1 LFVAIISQKHRD
13 HYIAPVLY
21 FFTQAE
27 KIKTIKCAIKSW
39 SIVHLFS
46 GSCFTNLGP
55 KPRFVTHEPEN
66 EVRCTIHM
74 MFCVPRTLVEA
85 QRTVPGILLVK
96 NSFIIKRL
104 PLNFFSSPG
113 SPVRDSRTGNK
124 VCCTNHM
131 MFRVPRTLAIVLLEP
146 LSFFILVRT
155 LSKKNVAGEKSP
167 ATIGKAIL

>member
-1 LFVAIISQKHRD
+1 
-13 HYIAPVLY
+13 
-21 FFTQAE
+21 
-27 KIKTIKCAIKSW
+27 
-39 SIVHLFS
+39 
-46 GSCFTNLGP
+46 
-55 KPRFVTHEPEN
+55 
-66 EVRCTIHM
+66 M

-85 QRTVPGILLVK
+85 QRTVPRILLVK